1 MSGSNVEI
9 TYCEIV
15 NSGDKGVSGGES
27 SIVKIENTKINK
39 AKIAIASK
47 DLSVVNVSSVTV
59 QNVDYGFVA
68 FQKKPEF
75 GPAKIIVTDLDV
87 DLSRGNNLID
97 KGSLL
102 ILKGDTITGIKL
114 VDVGSLYKGFN

>member
-1 MSGSNVEI
+1 
-9 TYCEIV
+9 
-15 NSGDKGVSGGES
+15 
-27 SIVKIENTKINK
+27 
-39 AKIAIASK
+39 
-47 DLSVVNVSSVTV
+47 VVNVSSVTV
-59 QNVDYGFVA
+59 QNVDYGIVA

-114 VDVGSLYKGFN
+114 VDVGSLYKEFN